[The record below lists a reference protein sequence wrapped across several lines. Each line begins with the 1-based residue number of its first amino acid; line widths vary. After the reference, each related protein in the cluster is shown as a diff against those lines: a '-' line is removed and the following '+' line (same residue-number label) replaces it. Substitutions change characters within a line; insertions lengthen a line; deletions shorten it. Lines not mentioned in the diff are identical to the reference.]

1 MFVTSDVVRFAPSG
15 DRSLVVEKRE
25 DGGGVLVVLPA
36 YISSRTWHRYARVEQ

>member
-1 MFVTSDVVRFAPSG
+1 VTSDVVRFALAA

-36 YISSRTWHRYARVEQ
+36 YLSYRSWQRYARVEQ